1 MLLTN
6 KHFIIALI
14 VAPILAVI
22 AYFAVDFAVSEP
34 PQTAIAGERYP
45 LAANPNCRYE
55 SGKCTLRNGD
65 IEVELVSDESDAS
78 KISLTL
84 SSELP
89 LQGVKLA
96 ITEDPK
102 QAEPQAMQA
111 ANSQQTQWQ
120 LDLDNTNKKESRLLV
135 VVAVNDSLYYAE
147 TETTFIH
154 YETSF
159 PRGNIR

>member
-22 AYFAVDFAVSEP
+22 TYFAVDKAVSEP
-34 PQTAIAGERYP
+34 PQTAVSGEQYP

-65 IEVELVSDESDAS
+65 VKVELLSDDSDAN
-78 KISLTL
+78 KIKFTL
-84 SSELP
+84 SSKLP

-96 ITEDPK
+96 LAEDLK
-102 QAEPQAMQA
+102 QATPQSMLASNA
-111 ANSQQTQWQ
+111 QQTEWQ
-120 LDLDNTNKKESRLLV
+120 LDVANTKTKDSRLLLV
-135 VVAVNDSLYYAE
+135 VSVNDSLYYAE
-147 TETTFIH
+147 TEATFIH

-159 PRGNIR
+159 PRESIR